1 MTKVEEKSFENT
13 FNSWYKLF
21 LVEEKKLT
29 DEISIAK
36 KYKEEKLATARKEAM
51 EFLKIYENEQRENL
65 EASKA
70 KVNYFMII

>member
-1 MTKVEEKSFENT
+1 MTQKEEKSFENT
-13 FNSWYKLF
+13 FNSWYKMF
-21 LVEEKKLT
+21 LEEEKKLT

-51 EFLKIYENEQRENL
+51 EFLKIYEQEQRENL

-70 KVNYFMII
+70 KVNYF